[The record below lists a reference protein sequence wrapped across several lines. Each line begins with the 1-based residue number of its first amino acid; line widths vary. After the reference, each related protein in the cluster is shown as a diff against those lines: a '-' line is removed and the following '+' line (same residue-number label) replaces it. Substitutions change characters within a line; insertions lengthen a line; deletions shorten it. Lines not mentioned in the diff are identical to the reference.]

1 MIILDKL
8 FISEEI
14 PMDKIK
20 RRTFLKTS
28 LVGSVAAIFTNS
40 IQAKI
45 STPSE
50 MEGPFYPITPQ
61 KDQDADLTKVA
72 GKTGTAQGKVIEVF
86 GQVLDQALNPIED
99 VSIDLW
105 QANSFGRYHH
115 PHDTNEAPLD
125 ENFQAWAILQ
135 SGAEGRYRFKTII
148 PGAYP
153 ISSSRQRTPHIHFKI
168 SKKGYES
175 LLTQMY
181 FPNQELNDQDVLFN
195 RKSAEQQAMMTA
207 KKSDNSNIYQ
217 YNIIID
223 KL

>member
-1 MIILDKL
+1 M
-8 FISEEI
+8 EN
-14 PMDKIK
+14 MK

-28 LVGSVAAIFTNS
+28 LVGSVAAIFANS
-40 IQAKI
+40 LQARI
-45 STPSE
+45 STPRE
-50 MEGPFYPITPQ
+50 MEGPFYPIRPQ
-61 KDQDADLTKVA
+61 KEQDADLTQVA
-72 GKTGTAQGKVIEVF
+72 GKTGLAQGEIIEVF
-86 GQVLDQALNPIED
+86 GQVLDQDLNPVED
-99 VSIDLW
+99 VTIDLW

-135 SGAEGRYRFKTII
+135 SGKEGRYKFKTII

-153 ISSSRQRTPHIHFKI
+153 ISTSRQRTPHIHFKI

>member
-1 MIILDKL
+1 MISLDTL
-8 FISEEI
+8 FISKGIQVKEI
-14 PMDKIK
+14 Q
-20 RRTFLKTS
+20 RRKFLKTT
-28 LVGSVAAIFTNS
+28 LLGSVASLFAS
-40 IQAKI
+40 SLQAKVI
-45 STPSE
+45 TPSE

-61 KDQDADLTKVA
+61 KDQDADLTKVE
-72 GKTGTAQGKVIEVF
+72 GKTGLAQGEIIEVF
-86 GQVLDQALNPIED
+86 GQVLDQELKPVED

-135 SGAEGRYRFKTII
+135 SGAEGHYSFKTVI

-153 ISSSRQRTPHIHFKI
+153 ISTSRQSTPHIHFKI

-195 RKSAEQQAMMTA
+195 RKSVEQQAMMTA
-207 KKSDNSNIYQ
+207 KTTAESNKYQ